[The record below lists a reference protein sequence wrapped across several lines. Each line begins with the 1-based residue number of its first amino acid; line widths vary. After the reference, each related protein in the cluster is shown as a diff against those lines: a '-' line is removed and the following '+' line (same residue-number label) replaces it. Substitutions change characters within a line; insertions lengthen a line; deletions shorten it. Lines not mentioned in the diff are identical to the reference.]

1 MTVLV
6 FGNVDLDSDAL
17 PLRILP
23 ELRAQCP
30 HATFCIVDP
39 NEEFEVPDH
48 AIILDTVSNIREPRV
63 FTSLDA
69 FAAPPRLSL
78 HDFDL
83 YSHLAFL
90 KKIGRLPSKL
100 NIVGLPPTM
109 STTDAIAFVTQYITP
124 TAL

>member
-6 FGNVDLDSDAL
+6 FGNADLDLDAL

-23 ELRAQCP
+23 ELRARCP
-30 HATFCIVDP
+30 HATFRVVDP
-39 NEEFEVPDH
+39 NEEFDIPND
-48 AIILDTVSNIREPRV
+48 AIIVDTVANIAEPRI
-63 FTSLDA
+63 FASLDV

-90 KKIGRLPSKL
+90 KKLGRLPTRL
-100 NIVGLPPTM
+100 NIVGLPSTM
-109 STTDAIAFVTQYITP
+109 HLADAIAFVTQRLTP
-124 TAL
+124 TSP